1 LWTTLQ
7 KTFGHQFQALSA
19 SNKLSGFEPARNPV
33 LNRRRQIPGNALT
46 FGQGRIYG
54 FAMIRYRWILALGAA
69 LMSSNCAFMRPENAW
84 KAAVDSQA
92 AQLGYRNWIVI
103 AEASFPAHSRPGVRQ
118 VPAPVDIPEAVDYVL
133 KALEQTEN
141 VRPQVYLT
149 REVRSV
155 ENDFAPGIDE
165 LRKRIRESL
174 HGHEPTELDQQ
185 SLLTLMEDANRSFDV
200 LVIRT
205 QSALPY
211 TSVFLE
217 LQPGY
222 WDAESEARLR
232 ERIESE
238 RLQKLV
244 RPFP

>member
-1 LWTTLQ
+1 M
-7 KTFGHQFQALSA
+7 H
-19 SNKLSGFEPARNPV
+19 
-33 LNRRRQIPGNALT
+33 
-46 FGQGRIYG
+46 
-54 FAMIRYRWILALGAA
+54 
-69 LMSSNCAFMRPENAW
+69 PEKEW
-84 KAAVDSQA
+84 QAAVDRQA
-92 AQLGYRNWIVI
+92 GQLGYRNWIVI
-103 AEASFPAHSRPGVRQ
+103 AEASFPAHNRPGVRQ
-118 VPAPVDIPEAVDYVL
+118 VAAPVEIPEALDYVL
-133 KALEQTEN
+133 NALEQTEN

-149 REVRSV
+149 REARSV
-155 ENDFAPGIDE
+155 ENDFAPGIDD
-165 LRKRIRESL
+165 LRQRIKNAL
-174 HGHEPTELDQQ
+174 HGHEATELDQQ
-185 SLLTLMEDANRSFDV
+185 SLLTLLEDANRSFDV

-238 RLQKLV
+238 RMQKLV